1 VDIEAI
7 ANAANA
13 ANEAV
18 VQLPFPPDREERRV
32 FNRVYTL
39 VSKVADEANAAVNR
53 GNQLMAQLAAH
64 LQRRKTES

>member
-7 ANAANA
+7 ANA

-39 VSKVADEANAAVNR
+39 VSKVADEANAAVSR
-53 GNQLMAQLAAH
+53 GNQLMAQLSVN
-64 LQRRKTES
+64 LKRRKRES

>member
-7 ANAANA
+7 ANA

-18 VQLPFPPDREERRV
+18 VQLPFPPDREARRV

-39 VSKVADEANAAVNR
+39 VSKVADEASAAVSR
-53 GNQLMAQLAAH
+53 GNQLMSQLSVN
-64 LQRRKTES
+64 LKRRKTES